1 MLKSMVSG
9 QRVTGPSAAYETYR
23 DLLQDSPSPKAPLAA
38 SASFVD
44 GKALNG

>member
-23 DLLQDSPSPKAPLAA
+23 DVLQDFAEPEGPFGGLCI
-38 SASFVD
+38 FC
-44 GKALNG
+44 